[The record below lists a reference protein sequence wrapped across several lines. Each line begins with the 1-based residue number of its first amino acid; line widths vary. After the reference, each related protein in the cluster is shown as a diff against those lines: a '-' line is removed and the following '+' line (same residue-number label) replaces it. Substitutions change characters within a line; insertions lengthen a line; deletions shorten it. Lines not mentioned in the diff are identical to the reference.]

1 VTLEFTRD
9 QLKAGPEF
17 QDGKPVV
24 VLGAQGKLEP
34 FPFQ

>member
-1 VTLEFTRD
+1 V
-9 QLKAGPEF
+9 KAGPEY

-34 FPFQ
+34 YPFQ